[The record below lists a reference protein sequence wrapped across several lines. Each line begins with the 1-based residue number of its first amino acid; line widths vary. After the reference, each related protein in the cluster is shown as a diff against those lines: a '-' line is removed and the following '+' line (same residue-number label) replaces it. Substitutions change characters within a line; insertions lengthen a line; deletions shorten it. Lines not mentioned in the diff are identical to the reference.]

1 MPIGKFSSA
10 EVLYIFAAT
19 LFGPSSDLWNDLGS
33 AVAMHI
39 GSALSSLGDR
49 LGEASSPWIFVCF
62 ASVST
67 PCVHENRH
75 LKPCTLPQNAQN
87 MQSERVKVESIRKLR
102 LVMCNTMAYILLALC
117 DLDLIRIESCHFSEH
132 SRQTHFVWGVAL
144 LTIAPDYTAFG
155 SQRPKSRCLA
165 TMMCWSVLAI

>member
-1 MPIGKFSSA
+1 MLIGKFSSA

-19 LFGPSSDLWNDLGS
+19 LFGPSSALWNDLGC
-33 AVAMHI
+33 AFAMHI
-39 GSALSSLGDR
+39 GTILQRCGSVLSSLGDR

-87 MQSERVKVESIRKLR
+87 MQRYAE
-102 LVMCNTMAYILLALC
+102 
-117 DLDLIRIESCHFSEH
+117 
-132 SRQTHFVWGVAL
+132 
-144 LTIAPDYTAFG
+144 
-155 SQRPKSRCLA
+155 
-165 TMMCWSVLAI
+165 